1 MQGVWQ
7 WQLDEIEQFL
17 EIPKF
22 LKLTQ
27 EIENVSKS
35 LYQERKLD

>member
-1 MQGVWQ
+1 MTIRGNR
-7 WQLDEIEQFL
+7 EFL

-22 LKLTQ
+22 LEKLTQ

-35 LYQERKLD
+35 LYQEKKLD

>member
-27 EIENVSKS
+27 EIENLNKPITK
-35 LYQERKLD
+35 KLK